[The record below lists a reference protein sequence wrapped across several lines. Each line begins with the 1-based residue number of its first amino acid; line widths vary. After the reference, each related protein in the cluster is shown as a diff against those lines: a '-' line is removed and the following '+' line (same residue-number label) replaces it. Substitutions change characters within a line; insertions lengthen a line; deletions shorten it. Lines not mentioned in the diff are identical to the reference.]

1 MRKSWVK
8 KVVVCGLILLFVDT
22 SVFSSINYSTAQS
35 EKKSSIK
42 TELEECYG
50 IIIPLTHGENIP
62 YTSIQQS
69 ITNMINDLLRMN
81 IPVFWAASNFSSL
94 TRTISN
100 DSTKIRF
107 FERGAF
113 IVPFTGNSSTNALII
128 SVATDYE
135 LGSEIETYYPV
146 NMFFIMEPLSIDVY
160 PLNYVKCALRFGL
173 NFGYGEV
180 YAYSDILYSSGFLD
194 IQLLLDDEICQKLNN
209 KDFNMLIWP
218 GGVNIGVASFT
229 KDVNVTISRSIRGF
243 VNNGGGYVGSCYG
256 ADSASSGPILPFCLP
271 HTYMRNLPTIWF
283 LALTSCSVLTVNC
296 GAYVTITLV
305 NRSHPVSFGLDKI
318 QESFHVGGPV
328 FTWATMDRNTQA
340 IGVLDN
346 LQVEWWRNSIDEKMP
361 PQLIEKYLT
370 FVKGKPIW
378 ISSNF
383 GEGKVVAFGC
393 HPEFHFPNRQDRV
406 VDNAVFYVTSDKNT
420 TIQLTSPV
428 LFSEIIAL
436 SAITSDIDL
445 PNYHPVFDEIWNTTN
460 SVNNTCKKIDEALR
474 NVSINIFRIGEER
487 KNEEGFPSYSHDF
500 YQQWIGAFSKA
511 LIKLERAYNLTK
523 NTANISST
531 VAIWRN
537 KTNADLHALADYCM
551 RLAHNSTVL
560 LRKIENYVGSP
571 AERSQLLTMINA
583 VEILYRKG
591 HDLLNQLWSSTVKI
605 YRNIWYT
612 YESEQ
617 SISTLNPD
625 EITEMS
631 IIGKNALSY
640 QRDIHG
646 DSQIIYVD
654 DDASIGGDGSV
665 EHPYQHIQD
674 AIDAS
679 SDGDSIFVYKG
690 IYYEHLYVGKSI
702 KLIGE
707 DKNTTI
713 VDGQNRPPF
722 HHITIT
728 RPNVEMTN
736 FTIQNS
742 SDLKCGIV
750 LYSSNNTIR
759 GNVIKDNGI
768 GLGLNPKSS
777 YNTISGN
784 LFIHNILIGMG
795 IDTVT
800 QINNCIENNI
810 FKDNNVGLYVV
821 NTYNTI
827 RNNRFFNDG
836 IFLSVSSDPLV
847 VEINN
852 NTVNGK
858 PLVCYKNLNDFNITD
873 AGEIILSNCS
883 NGVVD
888 HVSLSNTKTGI
899 DIRSS
904 SHINITNCDITSG
917 IVGISLQSSDD
928 ILILHNHI
936 WNNSWLGIWLYG
948 SDRNQLLNNFL
959 THNNGGMFLS
969 ASSSNTIKN
978 NNVTDNVVGI
988 SCWSSSRV
996 NSIVQNNFIDNHEN
1010 AFDKCRNQWNKNYWD
1025 DWIGLNS
1032 NVLKFLPYHV
1042 LGRVLLNFD
1051 RHATVKPYDISRLA
1065 I

>member
-8 KVVVCGLILLFVDT
+8 KVVVFGFFLLFIDT
-22 SVFSSINYSTAQS
+22 SVFSSINCNAAKS
-35 EKKSSIK
+35 ETKISIE

-50 IIIPLTHGENIP
+50 IIIPLTRGENLP

-69 ITNMINDLLRMN
+69 IMNMINDLLRIN
-81 IPVFWAASNFSSL
+81 IPVSWASSNFSSL
-94 TRTISN
+94 TRTMSN

-113 IVPFTGNSSTNALII
+113 IVRFTENSSKNALII

-146 NMFFIMEPLSIDVY
+146 NMFFIMEPLSLDIY
-160 PLNYVKCALRFGL
+160 PLNYAKCALQFGL
-173 NFGYGEV
+173 NFGYGCV

-194 IQLLLDDEICQKLNN
+194 IDLLLDDEICKKLNN
-209 KDFNMLIWP
+209 KDFNILIWP
-218 GGVNIGVASFT
+218 GGVNIGTSSFL
-229 KDVNVTISRSIRGF
+229 KDVDVTVSRSIRGF

-256 ADSASSGPILPFCLP
+256 ADSASSGPILPIYLP
-271 HTYMRNLPTIWF
+271 TYKRNLPTIGF
-283 LALTSCSVLTVNC
+283 LALTSSSVLTVNC
-296 GAYVTITLV
+296 GAFVTVTLV
-305 NRSHPVSFGLDKI
+305 NRSHPVSFGLDSI
-318 QESFHVGGPV
+318 QESFHIGGPV
-328 FTWATMDRNTQA
+328 FTWATMDRNTQV
-340 IGVLDN
+340 IGVLND
-346 LQVEWWRNSIDEKMP
+346 LQVVWWRNSIYEKMP
-361 PQLIEKYLT
+361 PALIEKYLT

-406 VDNAVFYVTSDKNT
+406 VDNAVFYATSDKNT
-420 TIQLTSPV
+420 MIQLTSPV

-436 SAITSDIDL
+436 STITSDIDL
-445 PNYHPVFDEIWNTTN
+445 PNYHPVFNEIWNTTN
-460 SVNNTCKKIDEALR
+460 AVNTTCKKIDDALR
-474 NVSINIFRIGEER
+474 NVSINIFRIREER
-487 KNEEGFPSYSHDF
+487 KNDEGFPSYLHDF
-500 YQQWIGAFSKA
+500 YQQWIGVFSKA
-511 LIKLERAYNLTK
+511 LIKLERVYNLTK

-537 KTNADLHALADYCM
+537 KTNADLHALKDYCM
-551 RLAHNSTVL
+551 RLADNSTVL

-605 YRNIWYT
+605 YRNSWYT

-617 SISTLNPD
+617 STSTLNPD

-640 QRDIHG
+640 QRNIYEDN
-646 DSQIIYVD
+646 QMIYVD
-654 DDASIGGDGSV
+654 DDAFIGGDGSV
-665 EHPYQHIQD
+665 EHPYQLIQD

-679 SDGDSIFVYKG
+679 SDGDSIFVHKG

-702 KLIGE
+702 KIFGE

-713 VDGQNRPPF
+713 IDGQNRPPF

-728 RPNVEMTN
+728 RPNVEITN

-742 SDLKCGIV
+742 LNLECGIV

-759 GNVIKDNGI
+759 GNIIKDNGI
-768 GLGLNPKSS
+768 GLGLNAISS
-777 YNTISGN
+777 NNTITGN
-784 LFIHNILIGMG
+784 LFTHNILFGMG

-810 FKDNNVGLYVV
+810 FKDNNVGLFVV
-821 NTYNTI
+821 DAYNTI

-836 IFLSVSSDPLV
+836 IFFSVSSDPLV
-847 VEINN
+847 VEIRN

-858 PLVCYKNLNDFNITD
+858 PLVCYKNLNDFTITD

-883 NGVVD
+883 NGIIENI
-888 HVSLSNTKTGI
+888 HLNNTNTGI
-899 DIRSS
+899 YVLNS
-904 SHINITNCDITSG
+904 SG
-917 IVGISLQSSDD
+917 IHILNCTISHNLVGITLESSTD
-928 ILILHNHI
+928 IDVLHNI
-936 WNNSWLGIWLYG
+936 ICNNSWSGVWLYE
-948 SDRNQLLNNFL
+948 SDHNQISNNFL
-959 THNNGGMFLS
+959 SENNDSIYLF
-969 ASSSNTIKN
+969 SSKSNNIKN
-978 NNVTDNVVGI
+978 NTFTHDIVGL
-988 SCWSSSRV
+988 SCWSSSK
-996 NSIVQNNFIDNHEN
+996 NNTILENNFINNHEN
-1010 AFDKCRNQWNKNYWD
+1010 AFDKCRNQWDNNYWD

-1042 LGRVLLNFD
+1042 DGRISLNFD
-1051 RHATVKPYDISRLA
+1051 RHPSKSLYA
-1065 I
+1065 IE